1 MAGVTPTRY
10 RWGAIAWLLTLQF
23 FVVETVVQ
31 LRTGGSYSRADDVI
45 SDLGTSASAA
55 PLLMN
60 ASFVAQ
66 GVLIGVGAVL
76 LRPALAGL
84 GGRLV
89 PAFLTAAAVGV
100 VLVGLFPL
108 GSQEDLHQAGA
119 GLHFVGGGLGLLAL
133 AYAVRPRSEV
143 LGTALALL
151 GLLSTAMTVFF
162 ALGITSFL
170 GEGGTER
177 ASAYPIPIG
186 LALAGGALTVWGV
199 EASEESV
206 ACALENAQLN
216 GIANAAFFAGEVAA
230 AVAELRDRA
239 GDPDVVVVDPPR
251 AGLTGKALRLVGG
264 LEAERLVY
272 VSCNP
277 TTLAGNAKE
286 LTGEF
291 GYRLERARPV
301 DMFPHTPHVET
312 VALFT
317 RA

>member
-23 FVVETVVQ
+23 FVVETAVQ
-31 LRTGGSYSRADDVI
+31 LQTGGGYSRADDVI
-45 SDLGTSASAA
+45 SVLGTPASAA

-60 ASFVAQ
+60 GSFVLQ
-66 GVLIGVGAVL
+66 GLLIAAGAVL

-108 GSQEDLHQAGA
+108 GSRDDLHQAGA

-133 AYAVRPRSEV
+133 AYAVRPRSEA

-162 ALGITSFL
+162 ALGITELL
-170 GEGGTER
+170 GAGGTER

-186 LALAGGALTVWGV
+186 LALAGAGLWALSRRPQA
-199 EASEESV
+199 EPRPSRR
-206 ACALENAQLN
+206 
-216 GIANAAFFAGEVAA
+216 
-230 AVAELRDRA
+230 ELRAQEQADRA
-239 GDPDVVVVDPPR
+239 
-251 AGLTGKALRLVGG
+251 
-264 LEAERLVY
+264 
-272 VSCNP
+272 
-277 TTLAGNAKE
+277 
-286 LTGEF
+286 
-291 GYRLERARPV
+291 ERARER
-301 DMFPHTPHVET
+301 DA
-312 VALFT
+312 ALEAAAT
-317 RA
+317 RPEPTRTQTDAEPDDDFDPEDPWAASRRRD

>member
-31 LRTGGSYSRADDVI
+31 LRTGGGYSRADDLI
-45 SDLGTSASAA
+45 SDLGTPASAA

-66 GVLIGVGAVL
+66 GVLIGAGAVL
-76 LRPALAGL
+76 LRPALTGL

-108 GSQEDLHQAGA
+108 GGQEDLHQAGA

-133 AYAVRPRSEV
+133 AYAVRPRSEG

-186 LALAGGALTVWGV
+186 LALAGAGLWALGRRPATRPGPSLR
-199 EASEESV
+199 ELRARERAER
-206 ACALENAQLN
+206 AERDRERDAALE
-216 GIANAAFFAGEVAA
+216 AATRPEPT
-230 AVAELRDRA
+230 RPQ
-239 GDPDVVVVDPPR
+239 PDVEPDDDFDPEDPWAASR
-251 AGLTGKALRLVGG
+251 R
-264 LEAERLVY
+264 R
-272 VSCNP
+272 
-277 TTLAGNAKE
+277 
-286 LTGEF
+286 
-291 GYRLERARPV
+291 
-301 DMFPHTPHVET
+301 D
-312 VALFT
+312 
-317 RA
+317 